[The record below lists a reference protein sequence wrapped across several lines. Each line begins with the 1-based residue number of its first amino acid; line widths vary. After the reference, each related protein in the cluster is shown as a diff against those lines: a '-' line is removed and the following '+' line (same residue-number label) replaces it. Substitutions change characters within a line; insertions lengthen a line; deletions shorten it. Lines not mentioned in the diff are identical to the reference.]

1 MKKIFTIISAFILVF
16 VISGCSSNSSSKE
29 PNDTKGK
36 KLEIYTS
43 IYPLQYI
50 TEQIGGDNVTVKSIY
65 PPGVDAHTYE
75 PTSKE
80 MTDMAKSDAFIYL
93 GAGMESFAE
102 TAASALSKQDVKFIE
117 IAKHEALFSKS
128 SDGHD
133 GHDHGTD
140 TDHNAEADNDHDEHD
155 HGAEA
160 DHNAE
165 VHDDHDGHDH
175 GDKDPHIWLDPLR
188 MIDMGAIIKDELIT
202 LNPENKKQYEKN
214 YEALTKSLTALDQE
228 FVTSLK
234 DKQNKHILVSHAA
247 YGYWEQRYGIEQIAI
262 SGLSSS
268 DEPSQKDLAKIA
280 KLAKEHQIKYVIFEQ
295 NASDRVSTIIQEHIK
310 AEALHIH
317 NLEVLTDEDIK
328 NNADYISLM
337 KANLAVLNKATK

>member
-1 MKKIFTIISAFILVF
+1 MKNLLTIISTFILIF
-16 VISGCSSNSSSKE
+16 IISGCSSNSSTKN
-29 PNDTKGK
+29 PNDTKED

-50 TEQIGGDNVTVKSIY
+50 TEQIGGDDVTVKSIY

-102 TAASALSKQDVKFIE
+102 TAAAALSKQDVKFIE

-128 SDGHD
+128 GDGHE
-133 GHDHGTD
+133 GHDHGADEHEAD
-140 TDHNAEADNDHDEHD
+140 TDQ
-155 HGAEA
+155 
-160 DHNAE
+160 DHNDEAH
-165 VHDDHDGHDH
+165 HDDDGHDH
-175 GDKDPHIWLDPLR
+175 GDKDPHVWLDPLR
-188 MIDMGAIIKDELIT
+188 MIDIGAIVKDELIT
-202 LNPENKKQYEKN
+202 LNPENKEQYEKN
-214 YEALTKSLTALDQE
+214 FEALTKSLTALDKE
-228 FVTSLK
+228 FVNSLK

-295 NASDRVSTIIQEHIK
+295 NASNRVSTIIQEHIK
-310 AEALHIH
+310 AEALHVH

-328 NNADYISLM
+328 NNTDYISLM